1 VKNKIKFKV
10 ILYLLVA
17 ALIHFGISVSV
28 IVSRLDCGIQ
38 PNCVSM
44 TNEVVGGIF
53 SFPLGVVTWVLK
65 YSGVDMI
72 DVVKTYLDRNVFVL
86 FIINSILAVVLV
98 WYVLIKP
105 VLRRRMA
112 GGQ

>member
-1 VKNKIKFKV
+1 MKNKSNFKV
-10 ILYLLVA
+10 IFYLLVGV
-17 ALIHFGISVSV
+17 LIHFGISVSV
-28 IVSRLDCGIQ
+28 VVSRLACGAQ

-44 TNEVVGGIF
+44 ANEVIGDIF

-65 YSGVDMI
+65 YFGVDMI
-72 DVVKTYLDRNVFVL
+72 EVVKIYLDRNIFLL